1 MEERNDINK
10 YRRKKKRR
18 NLIIRLGIFLLVIVI
33 AVLVIVNRETLF
45 APFKDM
51 GLKVGKGGFPV
62 MLPGSTQY
70 YLGEMGESFYLLT
83 DTYLYTY
90 NGEGAEIASIQH
102 GFQNPAA
109 VSNNKRTLVYD
120 KNGKSFKLFSR
131 TGEIF
136 KNSVEDSIV
145 FAQIGNTGRTAVV
158 TTSTRYSNFL
168 IIYNSEGKQIFRWA
182 SPDEKIMGVCFGAND
197 NSVFV
202 SVVGEK
208 NGELRGNLVRFDI
221 SNSESESWRSSIDNN
236 ITYSIERCS
245 DGIYAVTSSGAYL
258 FDEQTGELIANN
270 SYTRQ
275 VYGIPETDG
284 ARVVIFR
291 DSGSNGETAVAYN
304 ESLEAAYSAQLDN
317 AAAFDVNGGRL
328 YVLGGNKL
336 SVYNSALEGIKIY
349 ELEDEY
355 SNIKIINGSA
365 YLLGYNTVQRVSL

>member
-18 NLIIRLGIFLLVIVI
+18 NLIIRLGIFLLVVII

-236 ITYSIERCS
+236 ITYSLERCS

-258 FDEQTGELIANN
+258 FNEQTGELIANN

-317 AAAFDVNGGRL
+317 ASAFDVNGGRL

>member
-10 YRRKKKRR
+10 YRQKKKRR

-109 VSNNKRTLVYD
+109 VSNDKRTLVYD

-236 ITYSIERCS
+236 ITYSLERCS

-258 FDEQTGELIANN
+258 FNEQTGELIANN

-304 ESLEAAYSAQLDN
+304 ERLEAAYSAQLDN

-365 YLLGYNTVQRVSL
+365 YLLGYNTVRRVSL

>member
-109 VSNNKRTLVYD
+109 VSNDKRTLVYD

-236 ITYSIERCS
+236 ITYSLERCS

-317 AAAFDVNGGRL
+317 ASAFDVNGGRL

-365 YLLGYNTVQRVSL
+365 YLLGYNTVRRVSL

>member
-10 YRRKKKRR
+10 YRQKKKRR

-109 VSNNKRTLVYD
+109 VSNDKRTLVYD

-197 NSVFV
+197 NSVYV

-236 ITYSIERCS
+236 ITYSLERCS